1 MKLRYLLYSSFS
13 FAYLTGYSQVWD
25 KEQLEVVHK
34 AQVMRVMRSD
44 VLFEDGWTSLPQAK
58 FWKKIMQLSP
68 DSSVVNVAKNRQEL
82 LCISTKTW
90 QLKSQEAKKIFKDS
104 LRAEY
109 GLSAAEEIYVT
120 PGKSDFYQFG
130 KVFNQLGRGIEQ
142 FEKQEVDPWYA
153 QAILLI
159 ESPGQLKKSV
169 SGAYGPFQLM
179 PDVARKWGLR
189 VDASRDDRA
198 DFDKSAYA
206 AAKMMRAFYIP
217 EARKILNSHGI
228 TYNET
233 DLWFRLYVMHIYHAG
248 PGNVSAVT
256 KKIQPREGSM
266 ELIKQMW
273 INTAA
278 GFGNSSQNY
287 SQLAIAAQWILHEYV
302 YTSCEDVFECASR

>member
-1 MKLRYLLYSSFS
+1 MEYRFLLFLSVFCSIIS
-13 FAYLTGYSQVWD
+13 GNAQTWEA
-25 KEQLEVVHK
+25 EQLEVVHK

-44 VLFEDGWTSLPQAK
+44 VLFDDGWTSLPQAK

-68 DSSVVNVAKNRQEL
+68 DSSVVNIAKNRNEL
-82 LCISTKTW
+82 TCISTKSW
-90 QLKSQEAKKIFKDS
+90 QLKSQEAKTRFKDS
-104 LRAEY
+104 LRSAH
-109 GLSAAEEIYVT
+109 GLSGNDEIYVT
-120 PGKSDFYQFG
+120 AGKSDFYQFG
-130 KVFNQLGRGIEQ
+130 KVFNQLGKGIEQ
-142 FEKQEVDPWYA
+142 FEKQGVDPWYA

-189 VDASRDDRA
+189 VDATRDDRS

-217 EARKILNSHGI
+217 EARKILNSHGV
-228 TYNET
+228 TFNEG
-233 DLWFRLYVMHIYHAG
+233 DLWFRLFVMHIYHAG
-248 PGNVSAVT
+248 PGNVAAVT
-256 KKIQPREGSM
+256 RKIQPSEGSM

-273 INTAA
+273 INTAG

-302 YTSCEDVFECASR
+302 YASCENVFECSSR

>member
-1 MKLRYLLYSSFS
+1 MKVPFIVFNFFVGIFT
-13 FAYLTGYSQVWD
+13 FAYAQTWET
-25 KEQLEVVHK
+25 EQLEVVHK
-34 AQVMRVMRSD
+34 AEVMRIMRSD
-44 VLFEDGWTSLPQAK
+44 VLFEDGWTELPQAK
-58 FWKKIMQLSP
+58 FWKKVMQLSP
-68 DSSVVNVAKNRQEL
+68 DSSIVNVAKNRQEL
-82 LCISTKTW
+82 GCISTKIW
-90 QLKSQEAKKIFKDS
+90 QQKSQEAKKQFKDS
-104 LRAEY
+104 VRVRY
-109 GLSAAEEIYVT
+109 GLNGTEEIYVT

-130 KVFNQLGRGIEQ
+130 KVFHQLGRGISQ
-142 FEKQEVDPWYA
+142 FEKLGVDPWYA

-179 PDVARKWGLR
+179 PDVAKKWGLR
-189 VDASRDDRA
+189 VDGTRDERS

-217 EARKILNSHGI
+217 EARKILNAHGI
-228 TYNET
+228 SYNET

-248 PGNVSAVT
+248 PGNVAAVT
-256 KKIQPREGSM
+256 QKIKPREGSM

-302 YTSCEDVFECASR
+302 YTSCEDVFECSSR